1 MPGKINPTQTE
12 ALAMVCAQIMGN
24 DTTISV
30 AGSNGHLELNIFK
43 PVMISALLQ
52 SATLIGD
59 ACITFNNNCIMGIEP
74 DRERISEHVSN
85 SLMLV
90 TALNNHIG
98 YENAAKIAKKAFA
111 DKTTLK
117 KAALELNLVTEQE
130 FDKWVVPAEMIK
142 PFKRKS

>member
-1 MPGKINPTQTE
+1 
-12 ALAMVCAQIMGN
+12 
-24 DTTISV
+24 
-30 AGSNGHLELNIFK
+30 
-43 PVMISALLQ
+43 
-52 SATLIGD
+52 
-59 ACITFNNNCIMGIEP
+59 MGIEP
-74 DRERISEHVSN
+74 DLERISEHVSN